1 MTISMADIFQ
11 EGKIFADDQIKTI
24 YLTPEAPLVYDAN
37 KWVYKEMPA
46 IKDWKQHMEMQ
57 QSLHRQ
63 QYSDHL
69 AFTFPEN
76 TPLSQAWLDEIK
88 TCGFELGCMEL
99 YAIESQNIRRSHNDQ
114 VEVKFVTDQNLED
127 YIAIYRQFSEP
138 FGLEYTEESIRVIRN
153 QFQSESKSRIIAYEQ
168 HTPVGILDLIIT
180 DKTVEIDGFGVLEDC
195 KRREIVQTTQS
206 FVADVTDDKV
216 IILIADGEYSAK
228 HMYIKQGYIFISYC
242 YQILKEQA

>member
-1 MTISMADIFQ
+1 MAISMANIFQ
-11 EGKIFADDQIKTI
+11 EGKIFSDDQIKTI
-24 YLTPEAPLVYDAN
+24 YLTPEEPLVYDAN
-37 KWVYKEMPA
+37 KWVYKEMPT

-88 TCGFELGCMEL
+88 DCGFELGCMEL
-99 YAIESQNIRRSHNDQ
+99 YAIESQNIRRSQNNH

-138 FGLEYTEESIRVIRN
+138 FGLEYAEESIRVIRD
-153 QFQSESKSRIIAYEQ
+153 QFHYESKSRIIAYENNI
-168 HTPVGILDLIIT
+168 PVGILDLIIT
-180 DKTVEIDGFGVLEDC
+180 NKTVEIDGFGVLENFQ
-195 KRREIVQTTQS
+195 RRGIGQTMQS
-206 FVADVTDDKV
+206 FVADVSDDKV
-216 IILIADGEYSAK
+216 IILIADGEDSAK

>member
-1 MTISMADIFQ
+1 MTISMANIFQ
-11 EGKIFADDQIKTI
+11 EGKIFSDDQIKTI

-76 TPLSQAWLDEIK
+76 TALSQAWLDEIK
-88 TCGFELGCMEL
+88 ACGFELGCMEL
-99 YAIESQNIRRSHNDQ
+99 YAIESQNIRRSHNNH
-114 VEVKFVTDQNLED
+114 VEVKFVTNQNLED

-168 HTPVGILDLIIT
+168 HTPVGILDLIMT
-180 DKTVEIDGFGVLEDC
+180 DKTVEIDGFGVLEDFQ
-195 KRREIVQTTQS
+195 RRGIGQTMQS
-206 FVADVTDDKV
+206 FVADVSDDKV
-216 IILIADGEYSAK
+216 IILIADGEDSAK
-228 HMYIKQGYIFISYC
+228 HIYIKQGYIFISYC

>member
-1 MTISMADIFQ
+1 MAISMANIFQ
-11 EGKIFADDQIKTI
+11 EGKIFSDDQVKTI
-24 YLTPEAPLVYDAN
+24 YLTPEEPLVYDAN
-37 KWVYKEMPA
+37 KWVYKEMPT

-76 TPLSQAWLDEIK
+76 TPLSQVWLDEIK
-88 TCGFELGCMEL
+88 DCGFELGCMEL
-99 YAIESQNIRRSHNDQ
+99 YAIESQNIRRSQNNH

-138 FGLEYTEESIRVIRN
+138 FGLEYAEESIQVIRD
-153 QFQSESKSRIIAYEQ
+153 QFHYESKSRIIAYENN
-168 HTPVGILDLIIT
+168 TPVGILDLIIT
-180 DKTVEIDGFGVLEDC
+180 NKTVEIDGFGVLENFQ
-195 KRREIVQTTQS
+195 RRGIGQTMQS
-206 FVADVTDDKV
+206 FVADVSDDKV
-216 IILIADGEYSAK
+216 IILIADGEDSAK

>member
-1 MTISMADIFQ
+1 MTISMANIFQ
-11 EGKIFADDQIKTI
+11 EGKIFSDDQIKTI

-57 QSLHRQ
+57 QSLHKQ

-88 TCGFELGCMEL
+88 ACGFELGCMEL
-99 YAIESQNIRRSHNDQ
+99 YAIESQNIRRSHNNH
-114 VEVKFVTDQNLED
+114 VEVKFVTNQNLED

-168 HTPVGILDLIIT
+168 HTPVGILDLIMT
-180 DKTVEIDGFGVLEDC
+180 DKTVEIDGFGVLEDFQ
-195 KRREIVQTTQS
+195 RRGIGQTMQS
-206 FVADVTDDKV
+206 FVADVSDDKV
-216 IILIADGEYSAK
+216 IILIADGEDSAK